1 MNVFTLQTLVLRG
14 VSVVCDGHNVG
25 LRLGAESRTVGTS
38 PEVRV
43 HPRRPSHNA
52 ERGFTPAQR
61 PDDHA
66 EYDRMAAAA
75 ALGAGRSLRC
85 ERVHSRSTAIS
96 AYSAV
101 ALKPVWRKPAG
112 KKLLASTWAS

>member
-25 LRLGAESRTVGTS
+25 LRLGAESRTVGTA
-38 PEVRV
+38 PEVRI

-66 EYDRMAAAA
+66 DYDRMAAAA
-75 ALGAGRSLRC
+75 ALGAGRSLRW
-85 ERVHSRSTAIS
+85 STPIS
-96 AYSAV
+96 GYSAT
-101 ALKPVWRKPAG
+101 ALKPVWRKPTGA
-112 KKLLASTWAS
+112 KLGSSTWAS